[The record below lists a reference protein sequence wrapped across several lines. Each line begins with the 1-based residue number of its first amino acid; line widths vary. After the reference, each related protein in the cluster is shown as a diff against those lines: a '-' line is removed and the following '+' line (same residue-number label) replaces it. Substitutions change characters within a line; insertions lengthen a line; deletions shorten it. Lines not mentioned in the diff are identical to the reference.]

1 MSTIGLESW
10 AVDLKDVGAIYPFQG
25 WENSMVVIGVV
36 LWLAWHV
43 IQTRGENAEM
53 ADEAR
58 HASDEDT
65 AQNIDRY

>member
-1 MSTIGLESW
+1 MSTIGYESW

-25 WENSMVVIGVV
+25 TETLLVIVGVA

-58 HASDEDT
+58 HASDDDT
-65 AQNIDRY
+65 ASNIDRY

>member
-25 WENSMVVIGVV
+25 WENTMVVIGVV

-43 IQTRGENAEM
+43 IQTRGENEEM

-58 HASDEDT
+58 HASDDDT